1 MPVISTW
8 RADIWRKCRAL
19 PAPVVEAAVGAA
31 VIAVAAL
38 SVVFAY
44 RSSGITAVEGY
55 TLTAR
60 FEHVE
65 GIRLGS
71 DVHLSGIKVGTV
83 VAEALE
89 PGTYF
94 ALLTLSIDKDVKLPT
109 DTTAKIVT
117 GGFLGNKYVDLQ
129 PGAEEKLLG
138 PGGRIT
144 HTQSAINLED
154 LLSRYIFQKS
164 DGRAEGAARRG
175 GNAHDR

>member
-8 RADIWRKCRAL
+8 RTDIWRKCRAL
-19 PAPVVEAAVGAA
+19 PTPVVEAAVGAA
-31 VIAVAAL
+31 IIAVAAL
-38 SVVFAY
+38 TVVFAY
-44 RSSGITAVEGY
+44 RSSGITVVAGY

-65 GIRLGS
+65 GIRVGS
-71 DVHLSGIKVGTV
+71 DVRLSGIKIGTV

-94 ALLTLSIDKDVKLPT
+94 AVLTLSIDKDVKLPT
-109 DTTAKIVT
+109 DTSAKIVT
-117 GGFLGNKYVDLQ
+117 EGLLGNKYVDLQ

-164 DGRAEGAARRG
+164 EGRTEAGGAKKGDAQGR
-175 GNAHDR
+175 